1 MIKDWVK
8 EVRPRT
14 LLLGATNCTVG
25 CGLGFYYGA
34 VNAYNILAAC
44 FIILTGILLQILSNL
59 ANDYGD
65 AIKGADSA
73 SRIGPI
79 RGVMTGAITLQGLKR
94 FMALV
99 AILLAASGFIAVY
112 MTLKTDPTAF
122 AWFLFLGVISI
133 FASILYTVGVSYGYR
148 GLGDL
153 FVFIF
158 FGIIAILGPQLM
170 LTYASGGGFE
180 IYPDSIMLCISVG
193 AGSVM
198 VLHTANMRDISE
210 DTLNGKRTLAVRLGY
225 KLASIYHAFLFT
237 VVTVTSFTAC
247 FLSHKGWEIS
257 ILVFSLI
264 PLASS
269 AFRTISNAHDGT
281 KIAKELKYTLIGCSI
296 HHFAWLI
303 VLLVDFW
310 VYY

>member
-1 MIKDWVK
+1 MLKDWIK
-8 EVRPRT
+8 EARPQT
-14 LLLGATNCTVG
+14 LLLGATNCSVG

-34 VNAYNILAAC
+34 VNAYNILSAF
-44 FIILTGILLQILSNL
+44 FIVLTGILLQVLSNL

-65 AIKGADSA
+65 AVKGADRA
-73 SRIGPI
+73 ARLGPI
-79 RGVMTGAITLQGLKR
+79 RGAMTGAITLPSLKR
-94 FMALV
+94 FMAIV
-99 AILLAASGFIAVY
+99 TCYLAVTGSISVY
-112 MTLKTDPTAF
+112 MTLSNDLNAL
-122 AWFLFLGVISI
+122 AWFLFLGVIAI
-133 FASILYTVGVSYGYR
+133 FAAILYTVGIAYGYR
-148 GLGDL
+148 GLGDV
-153 FVFIF
+153 FVFLF
-158 FGIIAILGPQLM
+158 FGVLAVLGPQLM
-170 LTYASGGGFE
+170 LTNASGGGFE

-210 DTLNGKRTLAVRLGY
+210 DTLSGKRTLAVRLGY
-225 KLASIYHAFLFT
+225 KLASIYHAILFAI
-237 VVTVTSFTAC
+237 VAITSFSAC

-264 PLASS
+264 PLATS
-269 AFRTISNAHDGT
+269 AIRTITNARDGS